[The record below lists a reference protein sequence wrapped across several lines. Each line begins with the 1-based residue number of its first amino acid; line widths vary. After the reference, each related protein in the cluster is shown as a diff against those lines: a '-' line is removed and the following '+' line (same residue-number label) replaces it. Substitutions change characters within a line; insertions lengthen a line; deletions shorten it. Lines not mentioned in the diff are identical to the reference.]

1 MSCPWLLL
9 VCVHVCF
16 VGGFGFGS
24 SLVAAL
30 ELVLASARGASD
42 RLSGDRYRGIA
53 CVLVAWAIGFEQ
65 AGVFFRAVVRSVL
78 WSEVRSAG
86 VAAGNTVTVTGG
98 VTPGVSS
105 SRLDPL

>member
-9 VCVHVCF
+9 VCVRVCF

-86 VAAGNTVTVTGG
+86 VAAG
-98 VTPGVSS
+98 
-105 SRLDPL
+105 